1 MNPKRKYI
9 KRIVEP
15 ANPEVLVISSYP
27 PRECGIATYTADLVK
42 SLSNQFNSTFEIK
55 ICPLESEAEV
65 HSYDFNTEFILNVDQ
80 EDSFTN
86 LELAINSNS
95 KIGLVV
101 IQHEFGFFDNCH
113 DKLVAFIKGLQ
124 VPVAVVFHTVLPAPD
139 DRKLSQVTDIAHEV
153 QSVLVMTQTSKK
165 RLVSDYSMPESL
177 VTVIAHGTHL
187 IPHIDKDFL
196 KQKYALNGRKVI
208 STFGLLSS
216 GKSIESTLYSLPE
229 IIAVHPEVLFLVIGK
244 IHPGIQRRD
253 GETYRSYLEGI
264 VDELGI
270 QENVRFVNRYLP
282 LDLLLEYLQLS
293 DIYLFTSKD
302 RNQAVSGTF
311 VYALSC
317 GCPIVS
323 TPIPHAV
330 ELLKNNCGILFDFE
344 NSPQLAAAVN
354 KLLSDNTLRQEMR
367 IAALHTVSAS
377 VWENSAIAHANLF
390 LNLINSE
397 AGLSFKVP
405 ELKMDHIKKM
415 TTDFGI
421 IQFAKVNTPDFS
433 SGYTLDDNARALVT
447 YCMHYEQLHDFPD
460 LKQISIYLNFIE
472 FCQQENGTFLN
483 YVDFNKKFTKQ
494 NQTTNI
500 ADATGRAFWALGYL
514 ISLKPI
520 LPSHLIRQAL
530 RIFDAAIDRVAAIC
544 STRSMAFMI
553 KGLFYAETAR
563 PTVKGQELITLFA
576 DRLVQMYRH
585 ESDEKWNWYES
596 YMTYA
601 NSILPEALLCAWQ
614 ATGNVTYK
622 EVAKESFDFLLTKIF
637 DGNEIKVVSNKS
649 WLNRSTQ
656 DELPA
661 SGGEQPIDVAYTI
674 MALDRFYKTFGSKDY
689 LRKQQV
695 AFSWFHGNNLLHQI
709 IYNPCTGGCYDGME
723 EFHVNLNQG
732 AESVTSYLMAHLTT
746 NRIEQHERA
755 FSTGDEESES
765 DDRNVFQFQSKSMSR
780 FVMMSKS
787 LINNK

>member
-9 KRIVEP
+9 KRIVKAE
-15 ANPEVLVISSYP
+15 NPEVLVISSFP

-42 SLSNQFNSTFEIK
+42 SLSNQFDTTFEFK

-65 HSYDFNTEFILNVDQ
+65 HNYDFDTEFVLNVD
-80 EDSFTN
+80 ESDSFTN
-86 LELAINSNS
+86 LENSINNNS

-101 IQHEFGFFDNCH
+101 IQHEFGFFENCH
-113 DKLVAFIKGLQ
+113 ENLVAFIKGIQ
-124 VPVAVVFHTVLPAPD
+124 VPVAVVFHTVLPTPD
-139 DRKLSQVTDIAHEV
+139 ESKRNQVMEIANEV
-153 QSVLVMTQTSKK
+153 QAILVMTKTSKK
-165 RLVSDYSMPESL
+165 ILIADYSIPESL

-187 IPHIDKDFL
+187 IPHIDKEVL
-196 KQKYALNGRKVI
+196 KKKYEMNGRKVI

-216 GKSIESTLYSLPE
+216 GKSIETTLYSLPE
-229 IIAVHPEVLFLVIGK
+229 IIAIHPEVLFLIIGK
-244 IHPGIQRRD
+244 IHPGIQRRE
-253 GETYRSYLEGI
+253 GEKYRSYLENI

-270 QENVRFVNRYLP
+270 HENVKFVNRYLP

-330 ELLKNNCGILFDFE
+330 EVLKNNCGILFDFE
-344 NSPQLAAAVN
+344 NSSQLAAAVN
-354 KLLSDNTLRQEMR
+354 KLLSNNALREEMR
-367 IAALHTVSAS
+367 IAALHNVSSS
-377 VWENSAIAHANLF
+377 VWENAAIAHANLF
-390 LNLINSE
+390 VNLINSD

-421 IQFAKVNTPDFS
+421 IQFARVNTPDIN

-460 LKQISIYLNFIE
+460 LRQISIYLNFIE
-472 FCQQENGTFLN
+472 FCQQENSTFLN
-483 YVDFNKKFTKQ
+483 YVDFNKKFTDQ

-530 RIFDAAIDRVAAIC
+530 RIFDAAIERVASIC

-553 KGLFYAETAR
+553 KGLYYAETAR

-585 ESDEKWNWYES
+585 ENDESWNWYES

-614 ATGNVTYK
+614 ATGNATYK

-637 DGNEIKVVSNKS
+637 NGNEIKVVSNKS

-656 DELPA
+656 DTQPA
-661 SGGEQPIDVAYTI
+661 TGGEQPIDVAYTI
-674 MALDRFYKTFGSKDY
+674 MALDRFYKTFGNKDY
-689 LRKQQV
+689 LRKQHI
-695 AFSWFHGNNLLHQI
+695 AFSWFHGNNFLQQI

-732 AESVTSYLMAHLTT
+732 AESTTSYLMAHLTT
-746 NRIEQHERA
+746 IKIEQHERA
-755 FSTGDEESES
+755 FSAGEMEMDSS
-765 DDRNVFQFQSKSMSR
+765 FKNKFQFQSKSMSR
-780 FVMMSKS
+780 FVLTSKS